1 LARRSEPPSVDQ
13 LGRKATQRDDAGR
26 DHEDNNTEDA
36 PKPPGRG
43 DQLRQP
49 RLAELIAS
57 KLRNEILSGRLTEGD
72 SLPRQEDLLADF
84 KVSPPAVREALRIL
98 ETEGLISVRRGNIGG
113 ATIHLPTARG
123 VAYMMS
129 LVLQVQ
135 QTSLDDVGAAIRDLE
150 PLCAALCSRRP
161 DRTERVVPDLRALI
175 ADQVDVIGDA
185 IAYNRV
191 ARRFHETL
199 VERCGNETMILVIGG
214 LESVWS
220 AHERHVYQVSPE
232 PNATVRRSAL
242 RAHEKLLEAIEAGN
256 AETAAQIA
264 RRHLDA
270 TQAFTM
276 AAGESHDVVAEL
288 VRDS

>member
-1 LARRSEPPSVDQ
+1 VGNDRGGNVGSVGSDADSDNADAYAVSRR
-13 LGRKATQRDDAGR
+13 R
-26 DHEDNNTEDA
+26 
-36 PKPPGRG
+36 

-49 RLAELIAS
+49 RLAELVAS

-98 ETEGLISVRRGNIGG
+98 ETEGLISVRRGNVGG
-113 ATIHLPTARG
+113 AIVHLPTARG
-123 VAYMMS
+123 VAYMVS

-135 QTSLDDVGAAIRDLE
+135 ATSLDDVGAAIRDLE
-150 PLCAALCSRRP
+150 PLCAGMCARRP
-161 DRTERVVPDLRALI
+161 DRREEIVPVLQDLIQQQTDAL
-175 ADQVDVIGDA
+175 GDN

-199 VERCGNETMILVIGG
+199 VQHCGNETMILVIGA

-220 AHERHVYQVSPE
+220 AHERHVYQVGPEASPML
-232 PNATVRRSAL
+232 RRSAL
-242 RAHEKLLEAIEAGN
+242 RAHEKLVAAIDAGN
-256 AETAAQIA
+256 ADAAAQIA

-276 AAGESHDVVAEL
+276 AADQDHHVDAERVRES
-288 VRDS
+288 

>member
-1 LARRSEPPSVDQ
+1 
-13 LGRKATQRDDAGR
+13 
-26 DHEDNNTEDA
+26 
-36 PKPPGRG
+36 
-43 DQLRQP
+43 
-49 RLAELIAS
+49 
-57 KLRNEILSGRLTEGD
+57 
-72 SLPRQEDLLADF
+72 LLADF

-113 ATIHLPTARG
+113 AIVHLPTARG

-150 PLCAALCSRRP
+150 PMCAALCSRRP
-161 DRTERVVPDLRALI
+161 DRGDHVVPLLRALI
-175 ADQVDVIGDA
+175 AEQVEVIGDA
-185 IAYNRV
+185 IAYNRL
-191 ARRFHETL
+191 ARRFHETI
-199 VERCGNETMILVIGG
+199 VEQCGNETMILVIGG

-232 PNATVRRSAL
+232 PNAAVRRSAL

-256 AETAAQIA
+256 ADTAAQIA

-276 AAGESHDVVAEL
+276 AAGDHHEVVAEL
-288 VRDS
+288 VRDA

>member
-1 LARRSEPPSVDQ
+1 LPSVDR
-13 LGRKATQRDDAGR
+13 LGRGVTQGDAAAQGRADVGADDGPR
-26 DHEDNNTEDA
+26 S
-36 PKPPGRG
+36 PRRG

-49 RLAELIAS
+49 RLAELVAS

-98 ETEGLISVRRGNIGG
+98 ETEGLISVRRGNVGG
-113 ATIHLPTARG
+113 AIVHLPTARG

-161 DRTERVVPDLRALI
+161 DRSEQVVPVLRGVI
-175 ADQVDVIGDA
+175 DDQVDVLGDA

-199 VERCGNETMILVIGG
+199 VEHCGNETMILVIGG

-220 AHERHVYQVSPE
+220 AHERHVYQVGPE
-232 PNATVRRSAL
+232 PNAAVRRSAL

-276 AAGESHDVVAEL
+276 AAGEHHDVSAEL
-288 VRDS
+288 VRDG

>member
-1 LARRSEPPSVDQ
+1 MGSDQGGRPPAHDEADADS
-13 LGRKATQRDDAGR
+13 DDG
-26 DHEDNNTEDA
+26 DA
-36 PKPPGRG
+36 HRASRRG

-49 RLAELIAS
+49 RLAELVAS

-98 ETEGLISVRRGNIGG
+98 ETEGLISVRRGNVGG
-113 ATIHLPTARG
+113 AIVHLPTARG
-123 VAYMMS
+123 VAYMVS

-135 QTSLDDVGAAIRDLE
+135 RTSLDDVGDAIRDLE
-150 PLCAALCSRRP
+150 PLCAAMCARRP
-161 DRTERVVPDLRALI
+161 DRNEVVVPVLQDLIQQQTDAL
-175 ADQVDVIGDA
+175 GDNL
-185 IAYNRV
+185 AYNRG
-191 ARRFHETL
+191 ARRFHETM
-199 VERCGNETMILVIGG
+199 VQHCGNETMILVIGA

-220 AHERHVYQVSPE
+220 AHEHHVYQVYPDPSP
-232 PNATVRRSAL
+232 ALRRSAL
-242 RAHEKLLEAIEAGN
+242 RAHEKLVAAIEAGN
-256 AETAAQIA
+256 ADATAQIA

-276 AAGESHDVVAEL
+276 AAEQDHNVVAER

>member
-1 LARRSEPPSVDQ
+1 LARRSGPPSVDR
-13 LGRKATQRDDAGR
+13 LGSKVTQSDGGAPHGA
-26 DHEDNNTEDA
+26 DA
-36 PKPPGRG
+36 PKPARRG

-49 RLAELIAS
+49 RLAELVAS
-57 KLRNEILSGRLTEGD
+57 RLRNEILSGRLTEGD

-98 ETEGLISVRRGNIGG
+98 ETEGLISVRRGNVGG
-113 ATIHLPTARG
+113 AIVHLPTARG

-150 PLCAALCSRRP
+150 PMCAALCSRRP
-161 DRTERVVPDLRALI
+161 DRGEHVVPILSALI
-175 ADQVDVIGDA
+175 AEQVDVIGDA

-191 ARRFHETL
+191 ARRFHETI
-199 VERCGNETMILVIGG
+199 VEQCGNETMILVIGG

-220 AHERHVYQVSPE
+220 AHEHHVYQVTPE
-232 PNATVRRSAL
+232 PNAAVRRSAL
-242 RAHEKLLEAIEAGN
+242 RAHEKLLEAIAAGN
-256 AETAAQIA
+256 ADTATQIA
-264 RRHLDA
+264 RRHLEA

-276 AAGESHDVVAEL
+276 AADDHHDVVAEL
-288 VRDS
+288 VRDG